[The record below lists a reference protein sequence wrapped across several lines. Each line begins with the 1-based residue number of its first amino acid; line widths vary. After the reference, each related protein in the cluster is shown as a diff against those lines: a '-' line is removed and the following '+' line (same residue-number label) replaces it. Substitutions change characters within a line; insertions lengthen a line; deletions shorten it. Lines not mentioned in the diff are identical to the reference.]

1 MGITYRL
8 SISEIIGREGYEV
21 RKSPAGKL
29 IIRGKGISAWMT
41 WSEFRSQFKNGG
53 LLSI

>member
-8 SISEIIGREGYEV
+8 SISEIIEREGYEV
-21 RKSPAGKL
+21 RKSPVGKS
-29 IIRGKGISAWMT
+29 IIRSKGITAWMA
-41 WSEFRSQFKNGG
+41 WSESKSQFKNGG